1 MNYLKTTVL
10 LAALTV
16 LLILAG
22 NALGGTNGAILA
34 FVLALGINFISYWY
48 SDKIILKMY
57 GANEVS
63 ERDAP
68 QLHGIVRNLTQRMS
82 LPMPRVYIIPMEAP
96 NAFATGRNPEHAAVA
111 VTKGILDILNTD
123 ELEGV
128 LAHELAHVQH
138 RDILISTIA
147 ATIAGAITILASIAR
162 FSAIFGI
169 GGRDENNNIVGLLA
183 MAILAPI
190 AAALIQLA
198 VSRSRE
204 YHADEG
210 GARISRKPLALAS
223 ALEKLEAYSK
233 RRPMQRASTSTA
245 HLFIVNPLTKEGFAS
260 LFRTHPST
268 EDRVR
273 RLRSMTRG

>member
-34 FVLALGINFISYWY
+34 FVLALGMNFISYWY

-183 MAILAPI
+183 MAILAPV

-210 GARISRKPLALAS
+210 GARISKKPLALAS
-223 ALEKLEAYSK
+223 ALEKLEANSK

>member
-22 NALGGTNGAILA
+22 NALGGTNGAVLA
-34 FVLALGINFISYWY
+34 FVLALGMNFISYWY

-57 GANEVS
+57 GAQEVS
-63 ERDAP
+63 DRDAP
-68 QLHGIVRNLTQRMS
+68 QLHGIVRNLTQRMGI
-82 LPMPRVYIIPMEAP
+82 PMPRVHIIPMETP
-96 NAFATGRNPEHAAVA
+96 NAFATGRNPEHAAVG

-169 GGRDENNNIVGLLA
+169 GGRNENNNIVGLLA

-210 GARISRKPLALAS
+210 GAQISKKPLALAS
-223 ALEKLEAYSK
+223 ALEKLETYSK
-233 RRPMQRASTSTA
+233 RRPMQKASTSTA

-268 EDRVR
+268 EDRVK
-273 RLRSMTRG
+273 RLRGMARG

>member
-22 NALGGTNGAILA
+22 NALGGTNGAVLA
-34 FVLALGINFISYWY
+34 FVLALGMNFVSYWY

-57 GANEVS
+57 GAQEVS

-68 QLHGIVRNLTQRMS
+68 QLHGIVRNLTQRMGI
-82 LPMPRVYIIPMEAP
+82 PMPRVHIIPMDAP

-147 ATIAGAITILASIAR
+147 ATIAGAITIMASIAR

-204 YHADEG
+204 FHADEG
-210 GARISRKPLALAS
+210 GAQISKKPLALAS
-223 ALEKLEAYSK
+223 ALEKLEEYSK
-233 RRPMQRASTSTA
+233 RRPMQRANTSTA

-268 EDRVR
+268 EDRVK
-273 RLRSMTRG
+273 RLRGMARG